1 MQRQI
6 WFSLPAAAA
15 HLDALAVVGS
25 AADVEAAAQRLGKP
39 GSYLEPFGLRALGV
53 VHEDDTLLSRADEAF
68 RVMRLDWH
76 TAQTRPLHALRKRA
90 LG

>member
-25 AADVEAAAQRLGKP
+25 ATEVEGAAQRLGKP

-53 VHEDDTLLSRADEAF
+53 VREDEVLLGRADDAF
-68 RVMRLDWH
+68 RAMRLDWH
-76 TAQTRPLHALRKRA
+76 AAQTGSLRALRKRA